1 MNTEENK
8 KENNKT
14 FENRP
19 ERAFSTAWQTKTTNN
34 IDAYASNNHGTSVNS
49 EQ

>member
-19 ERAFSTAWQTKTTNN
+19 ERAFSTAW
-34 IDAYASNNHGTSVNS
+34 
-49 EQ
+49 